1 MTRIAILDDYQNV
14 ATKLADWGS
23 LGADVEVTSFNE
35 FLQTDE
41 DRLAKALAGYDVI
54 VGMRERTRFPASQL
68 EKLPD
73 LKLMVTTGMR
83 NLAWDMAKAKEMGI
97 TVCGTEGLAA
107 PTVELTFALI
117 LEVMRGAGAESARMK
132 AGQPWQTVMG
142 RGLEGKTLG
151 VLGLG
156 RLGGR
161 VAEVAQAFG
170 MKVVAW
176 SPNLTDTRCREVGAR
191 RVSKEDLLA
200 TADIVTIHLKL
211 GDRSRRLVDAAAL
224 GMMKPGA
231 VLINTSRGGLIDE
244 DALVRVM
251 TAGHLAGAGLD
262 VTETEPLPAD
272 HPLRGLDRVILTPH
286 ILGHTIDLY
295 TVMPDVL
302 VENAT
307 RIMKGDLP
315 TYVRNPDVVERWRQK
330 LNDLN

>member
-1 MTRIAILDDYQNV
+1 MRYRCAILDDYHDV
-14 ATKLADWGS
+14 ATGFADWS
-23 LGADVEVTSFNE
+23 AV
-35 FLQTDE
+35 E
-41 DRLAKALAGYDVI
+41 DRAALTVFHTGFADEEAVVAALAGFHI
-54 VGMRERTRFPASQL
+54 VCVMRERTPLPARVL
-68 EKLPD
+68 ERLPD
-73 LKLMVTTGMR
+73 LRLIVTTGMH
-83 NLAWDMAKAKEMGI
+83 NAAIDMEAAGAQGI

-211 GDRSRRLVDAAAL
+211 GDRSRGLIDAAAL

-231 VLINTSRGGLIDE
+231 VLINTSRGPIVDEAALID
-244 DALVRVM
+244 ALSTGR
-251 TAGHLAGAGLD
+251 LAGAGLD
-262 VTETEPLPAD
+262 VYDREPLPAD
-272 HPLRGLDRVILTPH
+272 HPFRQ
-286 ILGHTIDLY
+286 
-295 TVMPDVL
+295 
-302 VENAT
+302 
-307 RIMKGDLP
+307 LP
-315 TYVRNPDVVERWRQK
+315 TVVVSPHLGYVTAENFRIFYRQTAEAVAAW
-330 LNDLN
+330 LDGAPVRRIVQGI